1 MWAGEMI
8 GLVTWWVEDDC
19 RTPEEDV
26 AAFVTAYV
34 VLGTYGTLD
43 VPAPTLR
50 QEFHERPAR
59 STSNI

>member
-26 AAFVTAYV
+26 ATFVTAYV